1 MDANEWDRR
10 YDQAELVWSATPNL
24 WVEQVTRDLTPGRV
38 LDLAAGEGRNTLWL
52 AERGWQATAVDFS
65 QVALDRAT
73 GLAVERLGAAAG
85 RFETDCADL
94 LDYRPRRHAYDLVL
108 VVYLQI
114 AAAQRARVLR
124 AAADAVAPGGRL
136 LVVAH
141 DSDNLER
148 GYGGPP
154 DPAVLYSAAD
164 VTADLDGT
172 GLQVQRAEQVVREV
186 ETADGPRQ
194 ALDALVVAARP
205 DAS

>member
-1 MDANEWDRR
+1 MDAEEWDRR
-10 YDQAELVWSATPNL
+10 YDQVELVWSATPNL
-24 WVEQVTRDLTPGRV
+24 WVEQVTRDLPPGRV
-38 LDLAAGEGRNTLWL
+38 LDLAAGEGRNSLWL

-65 QVALDRAT
+65 RVALDRAT

-85 RFETDCADL
+85 RFEAECADL
-94 LDYRPRRHAYDLVL
+94 LGYRPRPQAYDLVL

-114 AAAQRARVLR
+114 VAAERTHVLR
-124 AAADAVAPGGRL
+124 TAADALAPGGRL

-164 VTADLDGT
+164 ITADLDGT
-172 GLQVQRAEQVVREV
+172 GLQIHRAEQVVREV
-186 ETADGPRQ
+186 ETAEGPRR

-205 DAS
+205 GAS